1 MRHALALTLAVVAVG
16 PAALGAQSISARL
29 AGRVK
34 PELAALVDELG
45 TAAMARGLPVDPL
58 IQKAVEGTAKGIPT
72 DRIAAAVRTV
82 VTQLDTA
89 AGAMRVAGMANPDTT
104 LVAAGGF
111 AVTAGLNGRHIGSV
125 VHAAE
130 GHERSDLLA
139 ALRVAGTLTAL
150 GVPPDES
157 VELVNASLAADQSSS
172 DLLALP
178 GRVQSEVSRG
188 STPAQA
194 AAGLARAAAAQ
205 GRRGPPPGHGRPDN
219 PGRPKP

>member
-1 MRHALALTLAVVAVG
+1 MRHPFALALALAAVS
-16 PAALGAQSISARL
+16 PAVLGAQSIGERL

-34 PELAALVDELG
+34 PELATLVEELG
-45 TAAMARGLPVDPL
+45 AAAVARGLPADPL
-58 IQKAVEGTAKGIPT
+58 IQKAIEGSAKGVAAE
-72 DRIAAAVRTV
+72 RIASAVRTV
-82 VTQLDTA
+82 VAQLDTA
-89 AGAMRVAGMANPDTT
+89 AGAMRVAGMSDPDTT

-111 AVTAGLNGRHIGSV
+111 AITAGLNGRHVGAV

-130 GHERSDLLA
+130 GHQRADLLA

-150 GVPPDES
+150 GVPPEES
-157 VELVNASLAADQSSS
+157 VELVSASLAAQQSPSE
-172 DLLALP
+172 LLALP
-178 GRVQSEVSRG
+178 ARVQSEVSRG

-205 GRRGPPPGHGRPDN
+205 GRRGPPPGLGRPDN

>member
-1 MRHALALTLAVVAVG
+1 MRHAFALALAMAAVS
-16 PAALGAQSISARL
+16 PALGAQSISARL

-45 TAAMARGLPVDPL
+45 TAAIARGLPADPL
-58 IQKAVEGTAKGIPT
+58 IQKAIEGSAKGVRA
-72 DRIAAAVRTV
+72 DLIANAVHTV

-89 AGAMRVAGMANPDTT
+89 AGAMRVAGMSVPDTT

-111 AVTAGLNGRHIGSV
+111 AVTAGLSGRNIGTL

-130 GHERSDLLA
+130 GHDRSDLLA

-150 GVPPDES
+150 GVPAEES
-157 VELVNASLAADQSSS
+157 VALVTASLAADQSSA

-188 STPAQA
+188 STPTQA

-205 GRRGPPPGHGRPDN
+205 GRRGPPPAHGRPDN

>member
-1 MRHALALTLAVVAVG
+1 MLGLALAAAAAA
-16 PAALGAQSISARL
+16 PALGAQSISARL
-29 AGRVK
+29 AGRAS
-34 PELAALVDELG
+34 PELAALVEELG
-45 TAAMARGLPVDPL
+45 TAAIARGLPADPL

-72 DRIAAAVRTV
+72 DRIAAAVHV
-82 VTQLDTA
+82 VVSQLDTA
-89 AGAMRVAGMANPDTT
+89 AVAIRMAGMTSPDTT

-130 GHERSDLLA
+130 GHERADLLA
-139 ALRVAGTLTAL
+139 ALRVAGTLAAL
-150 GVPPDES
+150 GVPPEES
-157 VELVNASLAADQSSS
+157 VALVSATLRAEQAPS

-178 GRVQSEVSRG
+178 GRVQAEVSRG

-205 GRRGPPPGHGRPDN
+205 GRRGPPPGLGRPDN
-219 PGRPKP
+219 PGRPNP